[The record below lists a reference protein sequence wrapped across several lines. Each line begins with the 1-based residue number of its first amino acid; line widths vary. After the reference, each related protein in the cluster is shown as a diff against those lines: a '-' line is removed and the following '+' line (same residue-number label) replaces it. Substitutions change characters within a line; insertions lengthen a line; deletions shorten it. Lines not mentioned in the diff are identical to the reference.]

1 MSKAAANAKVE
12 DLVVYKDGDVNIIAR
27 ANHLRAAY
35 EPAPDIDEDEELTRE
50 INAAIDADAAM
61 DEPPVT
67 QTPNLLN
74 TTRPI
79 KARLTA
85 GFFSPKFRLC
95 LFALLVKPQ
104 GLTRQINKLECITWR
119 KVTFYR
125 PNSSRM

>member
-1 MSKAAANAKVE
+1 MFSTFRQKLQTLQVLFLGLADFIGEINEKTRECTITLENGETLQAIDMSKAAANAKVE

-67 QTPNLLN
+67 QTPQS
-74 TTRPI
+74 
-79 KARLTA
+79 A
-85 GFFSPKFRLC
+85 
-95 LFALLVKPQ
+95 
-104 GLTRQINKLECITWR
+104 
-119 KVTFYR
+119 
-125 PNSSRM
+125 